1 MLKFLMTSLALTLFA
16 ATFVT
21 VDAQAEFRPCIK
33 GPKDYLP
40 CPIASQRQPQL
51 AKIRM
56 R

>member
-1 MLKFLMTSLALTLFA
+1 MLKFMTSLALTLFAA

-33 GPKDYLP
+33 GPKDYPP
-40 CPIASQRQPQL
+40 CPMASQRQPQL